1 MEADSFAYLRL
12 KPAIDSELSVDDAK
26 EVLSALSES
35 AQKQFKLVIKSA
47 ETNGIQF
54 YLASSKDNLENLKH
68 HIYSVC
74 PNVTIEEVKKSE
86 AVLSKPDS
94 TLIFKFK
101 NHFAYP
107 FYNPK
112 EADNEALLKTLSRV
126 NNLNSSEQ
134 LVICLTSA
142 TAHPIRAVFIRRRLL
157 NGYMPYLND
166 KTLKGYIAKFFF
178 LLFFVLSSAFKAVFL
193 LANNLSAKPNMSR
206 TRLQRQ
212 KVDHEESVLL
222 LDKLYEPLFKT
233 RLVVDIKAGK
243 RRLPKIRKEA
253 QLALTNFAGS
263 CGDQQLVIKDY
274 FGPRDIYSLSDLAA
288 WLNFTKPDLKSG
300 IYDVQHFKTLPIPK
314 SYKSKKQPGDVVVG
328 LNTYQ
333 GSMKEIILPKSAR
346 YRHAYITGA
355 TGSGKST
362 LLANLISQDIASGQ
376 GATLID
382 PHGDLASEVMR
393 NIPGKRQKD
402 VIYFDPSSVKT
413 SLSINLLE
421 TRYAPGTENYTHE
434 AEMLTEG
441 VISLFRKV
449 FLVEDVSSHRLEY
462 ILRNSIRTALNIPGS
477 NIFTIFKL
485 LTDSGFRLDVTNQ
498 LKDVNLINFWRNELG
513 RAGEYQRVKMTS
525 GVTSKIGRFLFS
537 EPTKR
542 VFGQTKSNLDIRSVM
557 ESNKVLICN
566 FSKGKLG
573 EDGSRLF
580 ATAMLTKIQLAALS
594 RADTAAAYR
603 QDHFVYIDEFQ
614 NYAPS
619 ILIQMLSELRKYN
632 LYLAMAEQSPSQ
644 QNSLSTNIVLANI
657 GNLICF
663 RTASP
668 NDADLLLPSF
678 SGYLKAADLS
688 NLPAYNFYL
697 KSAGEIVAPPTS
709 GQTISPAVKKN
720 FNLKKEASRSK
731 PEPSRFI
738 EARAI

>member
-12 KPAIDSELSVDDAK
+12 KLAIDGELSIEDAK

-35 AQKQFKLVIKSA
+35 AQKQFKLVIKS
-47 ETNGIQF
+47 ETSSGVQF
-54 YLASSKDNLENLKH
+54 YLASSKDNLDTLKH

-74 PNVTIEEVKKSE
+74 PSVTIEEVKRSE
-86 AVLSKPDS
+86 VVLSRPDS
-94 TLIFKFK
+94 TLILKFK

-107 FYNPK
+107 FFNPK
-112 EADNEALLKTLSRV
+112 KADNEALFKTLSRV
-126 NNLNSSEQ
+126 NSLKNSEQ
-134 LVICLTSA
+134 VVISLTSA
-142 TAHPIRAVFIRRRLL
+142 AAHPIRAIFIRRRLL

-166 KTLKGYIAKFFF
+166 KTLKGYIAKLFF
-178 LLFFVLSSAFKAVFL
+178 LLFYVLSSALKAVIL
-193 LANNLSAKPNMSR
+193 LANNLSTKPN
-206 TRLQRQ
+206 THHARLQRQ

-243 RRLPKIRKEA
+243 RRLTKIKKEA
-253 QLALTNFAGS
+253 LLALTNFTGS
-263 CGDQQLVIKDY
+263 CGDQQLVVKNNP
-274 FGPRDIYSLSDLAA
+274 GSRDIYSLSDLAA
-288 WLNFTKPDLKSG
+288 WLNFTKSDLKSG
-300 IYDVQHFKTLPIPK
+300 IYDAQHFKTLPIPK
-314 SYKSKKQPGDVVVG
+314 SFKSKKQPGDIVIG

-333 GSMKEIILPKSAR
+333 GSMREIILPKSAR
-346 YRHAYITGA
+346 YRHTYITGA

-362 LLANLISQDIASGQ
+362 LLANLISQDIANGQ

-402 VIYFDPSSVKT
+402 VIYFDPSSPKT

-421 TRYAPGTENYTHE
+421 TNYAPGTENYTHE
-434 AEMLTEG
+434 VEMLTEG

-449 FLVEDVSSHRLEY
+449 FMVEDVSSHRLEY
-462 ILRNSIRTALNIPGS
+462 ILRNSIRTALEIPGS

-498 LKDVNLINFWRNELG
+498 LKDINLINFWRNELG

-542 VFGQTKSNLDIRSVM
+542 VFGQTKSSLDLRDVM
-557 ESNKVLICN
+557 DSNRILICN

-573 EDGSRLF
+573 EDGSKLF
-580 ATAMLTKIQLAALS
+580 ATAILTKIQLAALS

-603 QDHFVYIDEFQ
+603 KDHFVYVDEFQ

-619 ILIQMLSELRKYN
+619 VLIQMLSELRKYG

-644 QNSLSTNIVLANI
+644 QDSLSTNIVLANI

-668 NDADLLLPSF
+668 KDADLLLPSF
-678 SGYLKAADLS
+678 SSYLNATDLS

-697 KSAGEIVAPPTS
+697 KSVGEIVAPPTS
-709 GQTISPAVKKN
+709 GQTIPPANKKN
-720 FNLKKEASRSK
+720 VSLKNAASRSK
-731 PEPSRFI
+731 PELSQLL
-738 EARAI
+738 EARAT